1 MEALDLE
8 EEPAEDGAF
17 YGAPYFVNDAANFVP
32 RSEADAY
39 RGDDDGVER
48 RDDDEHSWLSRRD
61 RGDAAPR
68 PNPRDERAAAAIREM
83 TRRRQRVQTEGG
95 EVFAPLPRPDAH
107 ERHRE
112 GAGPAPPSRFNG
124 NADDGL
130 GGGARG
136 GRRKKRHKGR
146 GGSGPTHR
154 DGVERFCR
162 VVLAWP
168 VDALKHSES
177 DPSRVGVAPLP
188 PPSSTFRDASEY
200 YAVHEAIAFEE
211 ARATLARSLAK
222 GSRNRSISVIL
233 KDAGAGGDKNLGA
246 GLHSCVAMEASD
258 GDARGFLG
266 RKNKDDWRR
275 PGTVLVIRDDTQ
287 RHPILAIVTG
297 ASVRMEQAFE
307 SQSGANGRRDS
318 SSKTLNKAPVGLW
331 IGGSKPR
338 GFHGGVTK
346 VEVLD
351 TVITQQRMVAAA
363 HVAPSVPFMPLL
375 IGAKAASHV
384 KFFSESDSDDDAP
397 DDKDPRVPE
406 DDPMTVRFTALFKDG
421 EINLNASQ
429 LRAGAKFI
437 APRTWDPIR
446 EPLRR
451 ADEFPHIPSGPS
463 VPLRGSLQLV
473 QGPPGCGKT
482 KFVAT
487 AIRAAV
493 RDTSETRDPRI
504 LVCAPSNKAVTVVL
518 RKYLDTREVI
528 SSNSGEKVRVPGR
541 EDTSYPVLVGAEDA
555 LQLACTDDDGGGG
568 DGTYGVMDYF
578 VYRRTGVLADRVERA
593 FQQAGPAE
601 TGQRCSELRVR
612 LERCIKEL
620 ERTAP
625 SFLASAPL
633 QNLPSLHSELRRAL
647 ATCTIVNGDA
657 REDAV
662 RNACEML
669 RTASGRGDKSDE
681 YASEA
686 VSRATLVFATLASS
700 GQGIMAN
707 MPPPDALIVDEA
719 AQALES
725 EVLIAF
731 ARRPRRCLLV
741 GDPAQLPATMASEVA
756 RRAGHDVSLMQ
767 RLLNIANGEK
777 LAVGAP
783 GLREWYTLLDTQYR
797 MHPDISKFPSAQ
809 FYRGCVRDAD
819 VVLNRGLGLT
829 DSVNP
834 SVDSI
839 PWIKSPFVFVN
850 VASGRETRG
859 GDIKGGAM
867 SKSGKSRIGS
877 SDSIGNAA
885 EAELAAALASTLPR
899 ALAPRGDVAAATRD
913 GHFCGTPGAII
924 AFYAE
929 QVRRIR
935 AELDDEGSLSNRA
948 LKRMKTP
955 STFDRPGVHSVDS
968 FQGSEADVVVLS
980 AVRANA
986 NGSVGFLSDKRRLN
1000 VALTRARRLCVVL
1013 GNLDTLAQSD
1023 SVDLRALVTHAE
1035 RRGCVVD
1042 EATVRKWLESWTAGV
1057 ESTGSESPKVKRRRV

>member
-1 MEALDLE
+1 M
-8 EEPAEDGAF
+8 
-17 YGAPYFVNDAANFVP
+17 
-32 RSEADAY
+32 
-39 RGDDDGVER
+39 
-48 RDDDEHSWLSRRD
+48 
-61 RGDAAPR
+61 
-68 PNPRDERAAAAIREM
+68 
-83 TRRRQRVQTEGG
+83 
-95 EVFAPLPRPDAH
+95 
-107 ERHRE
+107 
-112 GAGPAPPSRFNG
+112 
-124 NADDGL
+124 
-130 GGGARG
+130 
-136 GRRKKRHKGR
+136 
-146 GGSGPTHR
+146 
-154 DGVERFCR
+154 
-162 VVLAWP
+162 
-168 VDALKHSES
+168 
-177 DPSRVGVAPLP
+177 
-188 PPSSTFRDASEY
+188 
-200 YAVHEAIAFEE
+200 
-211 ARATLARSLAK
+211 
-222 GSRNRSISVIL
+222 
-233 KDAGAGGDKNLGA
+233 
-246 GLHSCVAMEASD
+246 
-258 GDARGFLG
+258 
-266 RKNKDDWRR
+266 
-275 PGTVLVIRDDTQ
+275 
-287 RHPILAIVTG
+287 
-297 ASVRMEQAFE
+297 
-307 SQSGANGRRDS
+307 
-318 SSKTLNKAPVGLW
+318 
-331 IGGSKPR
+331 
-338 GFHGGVTK
+338 
-346 VEVLD
+346 EVLD

-397 DDKDPRVPE
+397 DDKDPRVPD

-421 EINLNASQ
+421 EIDLNASQ

-437 APRTWDPIR
+437 APRTWDPTT

-518 RKYLDTREVI
+518 RKYLDTREV
-528 SSNSGEKVRVPGR
+528 SSNSGGEKVRVPGR

-555 LQLACTDDDGGGG
+555 LQLACTDDDGGDG

-578 VYRRTGVLADRVERA
+578 VYRRTGVLADGIDSAANR
-593 FQQAGPAE
+593 PA
-601 TGQRCSELRVR
+601 ELRVR

-669 RTASGRGDKSDE
+669 RTGSGRGDKSDE

-809 FYRGCVRDAD
+809 FYRGCVRDAN
-819 VVLNRGLGLT
+819 VVLNRGLGFHP
-829 DSVNP
+829 VNP

-859 GDIKGGAM
+859 GDIKGGGAM
-867 SKSGKSRIGS
+867 SKAAKSRIGS

-885 EAELAAALASTLPR
+885 EAELAAALASTLPK

-935 AELDDEGSLSNRA
+935 SELDDEDSVANRA

-986 NGSVGFLSDKRRLN
+986 NGTVGFLSDKRRLN

-1042 EATVRKWLESWTAGV
+1042 ETTVRKWLESWTPGV

>member
-39 RGDDDGVER
+39 RGDDDGEER
-48 RDDDEHSWLSRRD
+48 RDDEWLSRRD
-61 RGDAAPR
+61 RGDDAAPR
-68 PNPRDERAAAAIREM
+68 PNRPRDERAAAAIREM

-297 ASVRMEQAFE
+297 ASVRMEAAFDA
-307 SQSGANGRRDS
+307 SGGANGRRDS
-318 SSKTLNKAPVGLW
+318 SSKTLNRAPVGLW

-406 DDPMTVRFTALFKDG
+406 DDPMTARFTALFKDG
-421 EINLNASQ
+421 EIDLNASQ

-578 VYRRTGVLADRVERA
+578 VYRRTGVLADGIDSAANR
-593 FQQAGPAE
+593 PA
-601 TGQRCSELRVR
+601 ELRVR

-819 VVLNRGLGLT
+819 VVLNRGLGFHP
-829 DSVNP
+829 VNP

-867 SKSGKSRIGS
+867 SKAGKSRIGS

>member
-39 RGDDDGVER
+39 RGDDDGEER
-48 RDDDEHSWLSRRD
+48 RDDEWLSRRD
-61 RGDAAPR
+61 RGDDAAPR
-68 PNPRDERAAAAIREM
+68 PNRPRDERAAAAIREM

-258 GDARGFLG
+258 GDARGFAG

-297 ASVRMEQAFE
+297 ASVRMEAAFDA
-307 SQSGANGRRDS
+307 SGGANGRRDS
-318 SSKTLNKAPVGLW
+318 SSKTLNRAPVGLW

-406 DDPMTVRFTALFKDG
+406 DDPMTARFTALFKDG
-421 EINLNASQ
+421 EIDLNASQ

-578 VYRRTGVLADRVERA
+578 VYRRTGVLADGIDSAANR
-593 FQQAGPAE
+593 PA
-601 TGQRCSELRVR
+601 ELRVR

-819 VVLNRGLGLT
+819 VVLNRGLGFHP
-829 DSVNP
+829 VNP

-935 AELDDEGSLSNRA
+935 AELDDDGSVANRS
-948 LKRMKTP
+948 LKRIARL
-955 STFDRPGVHSVDS
+955 STGFVPGLFDRPGVHSVDS

-980 AVRANA
+980 AVRANDR
-986 NGSVGFLSDKRRLN
+986 GTVGFLSDKRRLN
-1000 VALTRARRLCVVL
+1000 VALTRAR
-1013 GNLDTLAQSD
+1013 
-1023 SVDLRALVTHAE
+1023 
-1035 RRGCVVD
+1035 
-1042 EATVRKWLESWTAGV
+1042 
-1057 ESTGSESPKVKRRRV
+1057 

>member
-32 RSEADAY
+32 RSEADTYNAA
-39 RGDDDGVER
+39 RGGDDDGE
-48 RDDDEHSWLSRRD
+48 DDDEWLSRRD
-61 RGDAAPR
+61 RGDEAPPR
-68 PNPRDERAAAAIREM
+68 PNRPRDERAAAAIREM

-297 ASVRMEQAFE
+297 ASVRMEAAFE
-307 SQSGANGRRDS
+307 SQSGGNGRRDLS
-318 SSKTLNKAPVGLW
+318 MGKTLNRAPVGLW

-384 KFFSESDSDDDAP
+384 KFFSESDSDEDAP
-397 DDKDPRVPE
+397 DDKDPRVPD

-421 EINLNASQ
+421 EIDLNPSQ

-578 VYRRTGVLADRVERA
+578 VYRRTGVLADGIDSAANR
-593 FQQAGPAE
+593 PA
-601 TGQRCSELRVR
+601 ELRVR

-767 RLLNIANGEK
+767 RLLNIAHGEK

-819 VVLNRGLGLT
+819 VVLNRGLGFHP
-829 DSVNP
+829 VNP

-867 SKSGKSRIGS
+867 SKAGKSRIGS

-1000 VALTRARRLCVVL
+1000 VALTRARRLCIVL

>member
-168 VDALKHSES
+168 VDALKNSES

-297 ASVRMEQAFE
+297 ASVRMEAAFDA
-307 SQSGANGRRDS
+307 SGGANGRRDS
-318 SSKTLNKAPVGLW
+318 SSKTLNRAPVGLW

-406 DDPMTVRFTALFKDG
+406 DDPMTARFTALFKDG
-421 EINLNASQ
+421 EIDLNASQ

-578 VYRRTGVLADRVERA
+578 VYRRTGVLADGIDSAANR
-593 FQQAGPAE
+593 PA
-601 TGQRCSELRVR
+601 ELRVR

-657 REDAV
+657 REDAA

-819 VVLNRGLGLT
+819 VVLNRGLGFHP
-829 DSVNP
+829 VNP

>member
-48 RDDDEHSWLSRRD
+48 RDDDGDEWLSRRD
-61 RGDAAPR
+61 RGDDAAPR
-68 PNPRDERAAAAIREM
+68 PNRPRDERAAAAIREM

-95 EVFAPLPRPDAH
+95 KVFAPLPRPDAH

-112 GAGPAPPSRFNG
+112 GEGPAPPSRFNG
-124 NADDGL
+124 NAADD

-168 VDALKHSES
+168 VDALKNSES

-222 GSRNRSISVIL
+222 GSRDRSISVIL

-297 ASVRMEQAFE
+297 ASVRMEAAFDA
-307 SQSGANGRRDS
+307 SGGANGRRDS
-318 SSKTLNKAPVGLW
+318 SSKTLNRAPVGLW

-338 GFHGGVTK
+338 GFHGGVTR

-384 KFFSESDSDDDAP
+384 KFFSESDSDEDAP
-397 DDKDPRVPE
+397 DDKDPRVPD

-421 EINLNASQ
+421 EIDLNASQ

-437 APRTWDPIR
+437 APRTWDPTT

-518 RKYLDTREVI
+518 RKYLD
-528 SSNSGEKVRVPGR
+528 SGAGDKVSDC

-555 LQLACTDDDGGGG
+555 LQLACTDDDGGDG

-593 FQQAGPAE
+593 CQRAGPAE
-601 TGQRCSELRVR
+601 TGQRCSDLRVR

-809 FYRGCVRDAD
+809 FYNGSVRDAN

-829 DSVNP
+829 DPVNP
-834 SVDSI
+834 SVNSI
-839 PWIKSPFVFVN
+839 PWIKSSFVFVN

-859 GDIKGGAM
+859 GDIKGGAI
-867 SKSGKSRIGS
+867 SKAGKSRIGS

-885 EAELAAALASTLPR
+885 EAELAAALASTLPK

-935 AELDDEGSLSNRA
+935 AELDDEDSVANRA
-948 LKRMKTP
+948 LKRCIARLSTETP
-955 STFDRPGVHSVDS
+955 TGSFDRPGVHSVDS

-1000 VALTRARRLCVVL
+1000 VALTRAR
-1013 GNLDTLAQSD
+1013 
-1023 SVDLRALVTHAE
+1023 
-1035 RRGCVVD
+1035 
-1042 EATVRKWLESWTAGV
+1042 
-1057 ESTGSESPKVKRRRV
+1057 

>member
-39 RGDDDGVER
+39 RGDDDGEER
-48 RDDDEHSWLSRRD
+48 RDDEWLSRRD
-61 RGDAAPR
+61 RGDDAAPR
-68 PNPRDERAAAAIREM
+68 PNRPRDERAAAAIREM

-112 GAGPAPPSRFNG
+112 GAGPAPPSNRFNG

-297 ASVRMEQAFE
+297 ASVRMEAAFDA
-307 SQSGANGRRDS
+307 SGGANGRRDS
-318 SSKTLNKAPVGLW
+318 SSKTLNRAPVGLW

-397 DDKDPRVPE
+397 DDKDPRVPD

-421 EINLNASQ
+421 EIDLNPSQ

-578 VYRRTGVLADRVERA
+578 VYRRTGVLADGIDSAANR
-593 FQQAGPAE
+593 PA
-601 TGQRCSELRVR
+601 ELRVR

-669 RTASGRGDKSDE
+669 RTGSGRGDKSDE

-767 RLLNIANGEK
+767 RLLNIAHGEK

-819 VVLNRGLGLT
+819 VVLNRGLGFHP
-829 DSVNP
+829 VNP

-867 SKSGKSRIGS
+867 SKAGKSRIGS

-885 EAELAAALASTLPR
+885 EAELAAALASTLPQ

>member
-1 MEALDLE
+1 M
-8 EEPAEDGAF
+8 
-17 YGAPYFVNDAANFVP
+17 
-32 RSEADAY
+32 
-39 RGDDDGVER
+39 
-48 RDDDEHSWLSRRD
+48 
-61 RGDAAPR
+61 
-68 PNPRDERAAAAIREM
+68 
-83 TRRRQRVQTEGG
+83 
-95 EVFAPLPRPDAH
+95 
-107 ERHRE
+107 
-112 GAGPAPPSRFNG
+112 
-124 NADDGL
+124 
-130 GGGARG
+130 
-136 GRRKKRHKGR
+136 
-146 GGSGPTHR
+146 
-154 DGVERFCR
+154 
-162 VVLAWP
+162 
-168 VDALKHSES
+168 
-177 DPSRVGVAPLP
+177 
-188 PPSSTFRDASEY
+188 
-200 YAVHEAIAFEE
+200 
-211 ARATLARSLAK
+211 
-222 GSRNRSISVIL
+222 
-233 KDAGAGGDKNLGA
+233 
-246 GLHSCVAMEASD
+246 
-258 GDARGFLG
+258 
-266 RKNKDDWRR
+266 
-275 PGTVLVIRDDTQ
+275 
-287 RHPILAIVTG
+287 
-297 ASVRMEQAFE
+297 
-307 SQSGANGRRDS
+307 
-318 SSKTLNKAPVGLW
+318 W

-338 GFHGGVTK
+338 GFDGKVTR

-363 HVAPSVPFMPLL
+363 HIAPSVPFMPLL

-384 KFFSESDSDDDAP
+384 KFFSESDSDEDAP

-437 APRTWDPIR
+437 APRTWDPTT

-518 RKYLDTREVI
+518 RKYLD
-528 SSNSGEKVRVPGR
+528 SGAGDKVPGC

-555 LQLACTDDDGGGG
+555 LQLACTDDDGGDG

-593 FQQAGPAE
+593 SQLAGPAE

-647 ATCTIVNGDA
+647 ATCTIVNADA

-669 RTASGRGDKSDE
+669 RTGSGRGDKSDE

-809 FYRGCVRDAD
+809 FYSGSVRDAN

-829 DSVNP
+829 DPVNP

-839 PWIKSPFVFVN
+839 SWIKSPFVFVN

-859 GDIKGGAM
+859 GGEGGGI
-867 SKSGKSRIGS
+867 SKGKSSRNS
-877 SDSIGNAA
+877 SADSIGNAA

-935 AELDDEGSLSNRA
+935 AELDDEDSVANRV
-948 LKRMKTP
+948 LKRVARLSTETP
-955 STFDRPGVHSVDS
+955 SGLFDRPGVHSVDS

-986 NGSVGFLSDKRRLN
+986 NGTVGFLSDKRRLN
-1000 VALTRARRLCVVL
+1000 VALTRAR
-1013 GNLDTLAQSD
+1013 
-1023 SVDLRALVTHAE
+1023 
-1035 RRGCVVD
+1035 
-1042 EATVRKWLESWTAGV
+1042 
-1057 ESTGSESPKVKRRRV
+1057 

>member
-95 EVFAPLPRPDAH
+95 KVFAPLPRPDAH

-168 VDALKHSES
+168 VDALKNSES

-297 ASVRMEQAFE
+297 ASVRMEAAFE
-307 SQSGANGRRDS
+307 SQSGGNGRRDLS
-318 SSKTLNKAPVGLW
+318 MGKTLNRAPVGLW

-406 DDPMTVRFTALFKDG
+406 DDPMTARFTALFKDG
-421 EINLNASQ
+421 EIDLNASQ

-578 VYRRTGVLADRVERA
+578 VYRRTGVLADGIDSAANR
-593 FQQAGPAE
+593 PA
-601 TGQRCSELRVR
+601 ELRVR

-819 VVLNRGLGLT
+819 VVLNRGLGFHP
-829 DSVNP
+829 VNP

-859 GDIKGGAM
+859 GDIKGGAI
-867 SKSGKSRIGS
+867 SKAGKSRNPS
-877 SDSIGNAA
+877 TDSIGNAA

>member
-124 NADDGL
+124 NADGL

-168 VDALKHSES
+168 VDALKNSES

-258 GDARGFLG
+258 GDARGFAG
-266 RKNKDDWRR
+266 RKRNDDWRR

-297 ASVRMEQAFE
+297 ASVRMEQAFDA
-307 SQSGANGRRDS
+307 SGGSNGTRDS
-318 SSKTLNKAPVGLW
+318 SSKTLNRAPVGLW

-338 GFHGGVTK
+338 GFDGKVTR

-421 EINLNASQ
+421 EIDLNPSQ

-518 RKYLDTREVI
+518 RKYLDTREVG
-528 SSNSGEKVRVPGR
+528 SDSSGEKVRVPDCG
-541 EDTSYPVLVGAEDA
+541 DTSYPVLVGAEDA
-555 LQLACTDDDGGGG
+555 LQLACIDDDGGDG

-578 VYRRTGVLADRVERA
+578 VYRRTGVLADGIDSA
-593 FQQAGPAE
+593 AGRPA
-601 TGQRCSELRVR
+601 ELRVR

-647 ATCTIVNGDA
+647 ATCTIVNADA

-669 RTASGRGDKSDE
+669 RTGSGRGDKSDE

-686 VSRATLVFATLASS
+686 VSRATLVFATLVSS

-707 MPPPDALIVDEA
+707 MPPPDGLIVDEA

-809 FYRGCVRDAD
+809 FYRGCVRDAN
-819 VVLNRGLGLT
+819 VVLNRGLGFHP
-829 DSVNP
+829 VNP
-834 SVDSI
+834 SVNSI

-867 SKSGKSRIGS
+867 SKALKSRIGS

-1000 VALTRARRLCVVL
+1000 VALTRAR
-1013 GNLDTLAQSD
+1013 
-1023 SVDLRALVTHAE
+1023 
-1035 RRGCVVD
+1035 
-1042 EATVRKWLESWTAGV
+1042 
-1057 ESTGSESPKVKRRRV
+1057 

>member
-39 RGDDDGVER
+39 RGDDDGEER
-48 RDDDEHSWLSRRD
+48 RDDEWLSRRD
-61 RGDAAPR
+61 RGDDAAPR
-68 PNPRDERAAAAIREM
+68 PNRPRDERAAAAIREM

-297 ASVRMEQAFE
+297 ASVRMEAAFDA
-307 SQSGANGRRDS
+307 SGGANGRRDS
-318 SSKTLNKAPVGLW
+318 SSKTLNRAPVGLW

-406 DDPMTVRFTALFKDG
+406 DDPMTARFTALFKDG
-421 EINLNASQ
+421 EIDLNASQ

-578 VYRRTGVLADRVERA
+578 VYRRTGVLADGIDSAANR
-593 FQQAGPAE
+593 PA
-601 TGQRCSELRVR
+601 ELRVR

-819 VVLNRGLGLT
+819 VVLNRGLGFHP
-829 DSVNP
+829 VNP

>member
-1 MEALDLE
+1 M
-8 EEPAEDGAF
+8 
-17 YGAPYFVNDAANFVP
+17 
-32 RSEADAY
+32 
-39 RGDDDGVER
+39 
-48 RDDDEHSWLSRRD
+48 
-61 RGDAAPR
+61 
-68 PNPRDERAAAAIREM
+68 
-83 TRRRQRVQTEGG
+83 
-95 EVFAPLPRPDAH
+95 
-107 ERHRE
+107 
-112 GAGPAPPSRFNG
+112 
-124 NADDGL
+124 
-130 GGGARG
+130 
-136 GRRKKRHKGR
+136 
-146 GGSGPTHR
+146 
-154 DGVERFCR
+154 
-162 VVLAWP
+162 
-168 VDALKHSES
+168 
-177 DPSRVGVAPLP
+177 
-188 PPSSTFRDASEY
+188 
-200 YAVHEAIAFEE
+200 
-211 ARATLARSLAK
+211 
-222 GSRNRSISVIL
+222 IL

-258 GDARGFLG
+258 GDARGFAG
-266 RKNKDDWRR
+266 RKRNDDWRR

-297 ASVRMEQAFE
+297 ASVRMEAAFDA
-307 SQSGANGRRDS
+307 SGGANGTRDS
-318 SSKTLNKAPVGLW
+318 SMGKTLNRAPVGLW

-338 GFHGGVTK
+338 GFDGKVTR

-384 KFFSESDSDDDAP
+384 KFFSESDSDEDAP

-518 RKYLDTREVI
+518 RKYLD
-528 SSNSGEKVRVPGR
+528 SGAGDKVPGC

-555 LQLACTDDDGGGG
+555 LQLACTDDDGGDG

-593 FQQAGPAE
+593 SQLAGPAE

-633 QNLPSLHSELRRAL
+633 QNLPSLHFELRRAL
-647 ATCTIVNGDA
+647 ATCNIVNADA

-669 RTASGRGDKSDE
+669 RTGSGRGDKSDE

-767 RLLNIANGEK
+767 RLLNIAHGEK

-797 MHPDISKFPSAQ
+797 MHPDISQFPSAQ

-829 DSVNP
+829 DPVNP

-859 GDIKGGAM
+859 GDTKGGAI
-867 SKSGKSRIGS
+867 SKAGKSRIGS

-935 AELDDEGSLSNRA
+935 AELDDEDSVANRV
-948 LKRMKTP
+948 LKRVARLSTETP
-955 STFDRPGVHSVDS
+955 SGLFDRPGVHSVDS

-980 AVRANA
+980 AVRANER
-986 NGSVGFLSDKRRLN
+986 GSVGFLSDKRRLN

-1042 EATVRKWLESWTAGV
+1042 EATVRKWLESWTPGV

>member
-48 RDDDEHSWLSRRD
+48 RDDDYEHSWLSRRD
-61 RGDAAPR
+61 RGDDAAPR
-68 PNPRDERAAAAIREM
+68 PNRPRDERAAAAIREM

-95 EVFAPLPRPDAH
+95 KVFAPLPRPDAH

-168 VDALKHSES
+168 VDALKDSES

-258 GDARGFLG
+258 GDARGFAG

-275 PGTVLVIRDDTQ
+275 PGTVLVIRDDTH

-297 ASVRMEQAFE
+297 ASVRMEAAFE
-307 SQSGANGRRDS
+307 SQSGSSGQRDS
-318 SSKTLNKAPVGLW
+318 SKSKVLLNRAPVGLW

-338 GFHGGVTK
+338 GFDGKVTR

-406 DDPMTVRFTALFKDG
+406 DDPMTARFTALFKDG
-421 EINLNASQ
+421 EIDLNASQ

-578 VYRRTGVLADRVERA
+578 VYRRTGVLADGIDSAANR
-593 FQQAGPAE
+593 PA
-601 TGQRCSELRVR
+601 ELRVR

-819 VVLNRGLGLT
+819 VVLNRGLGFHP
-829 DSVNP
+829 VNP

-859 GDIKGGAM
+859 GDIKGGVT
-867 SKSGKSRIGS
+867 SKAGKSRNQS

-935 AELDDEGSLSNRA
+935 AELDDDGSVANRS
-948 LKRMKTP
+948 LKRIARL
-955 STFDRPGVHSVDS
+955 STGFVPGLFDRPGVHSVDS

-980 AVRANA
+980 AVRANDR
-986 NGSVGFLSDKRRLN
+986 GTVGFLSDKRRLN
-1000 VALTRARRLCVVL
+1000 VALTRAR
-1013 GNLDTLAQSD
+1013 
-1023 SVDLRALVTHAE
+1023 
-1035 RRGCVVD
+1035 
-1042 EATVRKWLESWTAGV
+1042 
-1057 ESTGSESPKVKRRRV
+1057 

>member
-39 RGDDDGVER
+39 RGDDDGEER
-48 RDDDEHSWLSRRD
+48 RDDEWLSRRD
-61 RGDAAPR
+61 RGDDAAPR
-68 PNPRDERAAAAIREM
+68 PNRPRDERAAAAIREM

-258 GDARGFLG
+258 GDARGFAG
-266 RKNKDDWRR
+266 RKRNDDWRR

-297 ASVRMEQAFE
+297 ASVRMEAAFE
-307 SQSGANGRRDS
+307 SQSGGNGRRDLS
-318 SSKTLNKAPVGLW
+318 MGKTLNRAPVGLW

-406 DDPMTVRFTALFKDG
+406 DDPMTARFTALFKDG
-421 EINLNASQ
+421 EIDLNASQ

-578 VYRRTGVLADRVERA
+578 VYRRTGVLADGIDSAANR
-593 FQQAGPAE
+593 PA
-601 TGQRCSELRVR
+601 ELRVR

-819 VVLNRGLGLT
+819 VVLNRGLGFHP
-829 DSVNP
+829 VNP

-1042 EATVRKWLESWTAGV
+1042 EATVRKWLESWTPGV

>member
-48 RDDDEHSWLSRRD
+48 RDDDEEHSWLSRRD
-61 RGDAAPR
+61 RGDDAASR

-83 TRRRQRVQTEGG
+83 TRRRQRVQTDG
-95 EVFAPLPRPDAH
+95 EKVFAPLPRPDAH

-124 NADDGL
+124 NADGL

-168 VDALKHSES
+168 VDALKNSES

-233 KDAGAGGDKNLGA
+233 RDAGAGGDKNLGA

-258 GDARGFLG
+258 GDARGFAG
-266 RKNKDDWRR
+266 RKRNDDWRR

-297 ASVRMEQAFE
+297 ASVRMEAAFE
-307 SQSGANGRRDS
+307 SQSGSNGRRDS
-318 SSKTLNKAPVGLW
+318 SMGKTLNRAPVGLW

-397 DDKDPRVPE
+397 DDKDPRVPD

-421 EINLNASQ
+421 EIDLNASQ

-437 APRTWDPIR
+437 APRTWDPTT

-518 RKYLDTREVI
+518 RKYLDTREV
-528 SSNSGEKVRVPGR
+528 SSNSGGEKVRVPGR

-555 LQLACTDDDGGGG
+555 LQLACTDDDGGDG

-578 VYRRTGVLADRVERA
+578 VYRRTGVLADGIDSAANR
-593 FQQAGPAE
+593 PA
-601 TGQRCSELRVR
+601 ELRVR

-669 RTASGRGDKSDE
+669 RTGSGRGDKSDE

-809 FYRGCVRDAD
+809 FYRGCVRDAN
-819 VVLNRGLGLT
+819 VVLNRGLGFHP
-829 DSVNP
+829 VNP

-859 GDIKGGAM
+859 GDIKGGGAM
-867 SKSGKSRIGS
+867 SKAAKSRIGS

-885 EAELAAALASTLPR
+885 EAELAAALASTLPK

-935 AELDDEGSLSNRA
+935 SELDDEDSVANRA

-986 NGSVGFLSDKRRLN
+986 NGTVGFLSDKRRLN

-1042 EATVRKWLESWTAGV
+1042 ETTVRKWLESWTPGV

>member
-222 GSRNRSISVIL
+222 GSRDRSISVIL

-297 ASVRMEQAFE
+297 ASVRMEAAFE
-307 SQSGANGRRDS
+307 SQSGGANGRRDS
-318 SSKTLNKAPVGLW
+318 SSKTLNRAPVGLW

-338 GFHGGVTK
+338 GFHGGVTR

-384 KFFSESDSDDDAP
+384 KFFSESDSDEDAP
-397 DDKDPRVPE
+397 DDKDPRVPD

-421 EINLNASQ
+421 EIDLNASQ

-437 APRTWDPIR
+437 APRTWDPTT

-518 RKYLDTREVI
+518 RKYLD
-528 SSNSGEKVRVPGR
+528 SGAGDKVSDC

-555 LQLACTDDDGGGG
+555 LQLACTDDDGGDG

-593 FQQAGPAE
+593 CQRAGPAE
-601 TGQRCSELRVR
+601 TGQRCSDLRVR

-809 FYRGCVRDAD
+809 FYNGSVRDAN

-829 DSVNP
+829 DPVNP
-834 SVDSI
+834 SVNSI
-839 PWIKSPFVFVN
+839 PWIKSSFVFVN

-859 GDIKGGAM
+859 GDIKGGAI
-867 SKSGKSRIGS
+867 SKAGKSRIGS

-885 EAELAAALASTLPR
+885 EAELAAALASTLPK

>member
-1 MEALDLE
+1 MESLDLE

-39 RGDDDGVER
+39 RGDDDGEER
-48 RDDDEHSWLSRRD
+48 RDDEWLSRRD
-61 RGDAAPR
+61 RGDDAAPR
-68 PNPRDERAAAAIREM
+68 PNRPRDERAAAAIREM
-83 TRRRQRVQTEGG
+83 TRRRQRVQTDGG
-95 EVFAPLPRPDAH
+95 KVFAPLPRPDAH

-168 VDALKHSES
+168 VDALKNSES

-297 ASVRMEQAFE
+297 ASVRMEAAFDA
-307 SQSGANGRRDS
+307 SGGANGRRDS
-318 SSKTLNKAPVGLW
+318 SMGKTLNRAPVGLW

-338 GFHGGVTK
+338 GFDGKVTR

-384 KFFSESDSDDDAP
+384 KFFSESDSDEDAP

-437 APRTWDPIR
+437 APRTWDPTT

-518 RKYLDTREVI
+518 RKYLDTREVG
-528 SSNSGEKVRVPGR
+528 SDSGEKDKVPDC

-555 LQLACTDDDGGGG
+555 LQLACTDDDGGDG

-578 VYRRTGVLADRVERA
+578 VYRRTGVLADGIDSAAVR
-593 FQQAGPAE
+593 PA
-601 TGQRCSELRVR
+601 ELRVR

-647 ATCTIVNGDA
+647 ATCTIVNADA
-657 REDAV
+657 REAAV

-669 RTASGRGDKSDE
+669 RTGSGRGDKSDE

-819 VVLNRGLGLT
+819 VVLNRGLGFHP
-829 DSVNP
+829 VNP

-867 SKSGKSRIGS
+867 SKAGK
-877 SDSIGNAA
+877 
-885 EAELAAALASTLPR
+885 
-899 ALAPRGDVAAATRD
+899 
-913 GHFCGTPGAII
+913 
-924 AFYAE
+924 
-929 QVRRIR
+929 
-935 AELDDEGSLSNRA
+935 
-948 LKRMKTP
+948 
-955 STFDRPGVHSVDS
+955 
-968 FQGSEADVVVLS
+968 
-980 AVRANA
+980 
-986 NGSVGFLSDKRRLN
+986 
-1000 VALTRARRLCVVL
+1000 
-1013 GNLDTLAQSD
+1013 
-1023 SVDLRALVTHAE
+1023 
-1035 RRGCVVD
+1035 
-1042 EATVRKWLESWTAGV
+1042 
-1057 ESTGSESPKVKRRRV
+1057 

>member
-8 EEPAEDGAF
+8 EEPVEDGAF

-39 RGDDDGVER
+39 RGDDDGEER
-48 RDDDEHSWLSRRD
+48 RDDDDEWLSRRD
-61 RGDAAPR
+61 RGDDAASR
-68 PNPRDERAAAAIREM
+68 PNRPRDERAAAAIREM

-95 EVFAPLPRPDAH
+95 KVFAPLPRPDAH

-112 GAGPAPPSRFNG
+112 GAGPAPPSNRFNG
-124 NADDGL
+124 NAADD

-168 VDALKHSES
+168 VDALKNSES

-222 GSRNRSISVIL
+222 GSLNRSISVIL
-233 KDAGAGGDKNLGA
+233 RDAGAGGDKNLGA

-258 GDARGFLG
+258 GDARGFVG
-266 RKNKDDWRR
+266 RKRNDDWRR
-275 PGTVLVIRDDTQ
+275 PGTVLVIRDDAQ

-297 ASVRMEQAFE
+297 ASVRMEQAFDA
-307 SQSGANGRRDS
+307 SGGANGRRDS
-318 SSKTLNKAPVGLW
+318 SSKTLNRAPVGLW

-338 GFHGGVTK
+338 GFHGGVTR

-363 HVAPSVPFMPLL
+363 HVAPSVPFMLLL

-384 KFFSESDSDDDAP
+384 KFFSESDEDAP
-397 DDKDPRVPE
+397 DGKDPRVPD

-421 EINLNASQ
+421 EIDLNASQ

-451 ADEFPHIPSGPS
+451 ADEFPHVPSGPS

-482 KFVAT
+482 KFVTA

-518 RKYLDTREVI
+518 RKYLDTRKVG
-528 SSNSGEKVRVPGR
+528 SNSGEKVRVPDC

-555 LQLACTDDDGGGG
+555 LQLACTDDDGGDG

-578 VYRRTGVLADRVERA
+578 VYRRTGVLADGIDSAANR
-593 FQQAGPAE
+593 PA
-601 TGQRCSELRVR
+601 ELRVR
-612 LERCIKEL
+612 LERVIKEL

-647 ATCTIVNGDA
+647 ATCTIVNADA

-731 ARRPRRCLLV
+731 ARRPKRCLLV

-767 RLLNIANGEK
+767 RLLNIAHGEK

-809 FYRGCVRDAD
+809 FYRGSVRDAD
-819 VVLNRGLGLT
+819 VVLNRGLGFHP
-829 DSVNP
+829 VNP
-834 SVDSI
+834 SVNSI
-839 PWIKSPFVFVN
+839 SWIKSPFVFVN

-859 GDIKGGAM
+859 GDIKGGAI
-867 SKSGKSRIGS
+867 SKALKSRNPS
-877 SDSIGNAA
+877 ADSIGNAA

-935 AELDDEGSLSNRA
+935 AELDDEGSFANRA
-948 LKRMKTP
+948 LKRTCARFTKTP
-955 STFDRPGVHSVDS
+955 TGSFDRPGVHSVDS

-986 NGSVGFLSDKRRLN
+986 NGTVGFLSDKRRLN

>member
-297 ASVRMEQAFE
+297 ASVRMEAAFE
-307 SQSGANGRRDS
+307 SQSGGNGRRDLS
-318 SSKTLNKAPVGLW
+318 MGKTLNRAPVGLW

-406 DDPMTVRFTALFKDG
+406 DDPMTARFTALFKDG
-421 EINLNASQ
+421 EIDLNASQ

-578 VYRRTGVLADRVERA
+578 VYRRTGVLADGIDSAANR
-593 FQQAGPAE
+593 PA
-601 TGQRCSELRVR
+601 ELRVR

-819 VVLNRGLGLT
+819 VVLNRGLGFHP
-829 DSVNP
+829 VNP

-1000 VALTRARRLCVVL
+1000 VALTRARRLCIVL

-1042 EATVRKWLESWTAGV
+1042 EATVRKWLESWTPGV

>member
-48 RDDDEHSWLSRRD
+48 RDDDYEHSWLSRRD
-61 RGDAAPR
+61 RGDDAAPR
-68 PNPRDERAAAAIREM
+68 PNRPRDERAAAAIREM

-95 EVFAPLPRPDAH
+95 KVFAPLPRPDAH

-168 VDALKHSES
+168 VDALKDSES

-258 GDARGFLG
+258 GDARGFAG

-297 ASVRMEQAFE
+297 ASVRMEAAFE
-307 SQSGANGRRDS
+307 SQSGSSGQRDS
-318 SSKTLNKAPVGLW
+318 SKSKVLLNRAPVGLW

-338 GFHGGVTK
+338 GFDGKVTR

-406 DDPMTVRFTALFKDG
+406 DDPMTARFTALFKDG
-421 EINLNASQ
+421 EIDLNASQ

-578 VYRRTGVLADRVERA
+578 VYRRTGVLADGIDSAANR
-593 FQQAGPAE
+593 PA
-601 TGQRCSELRVR
+601 ELRVR

-819 VVLNRGLGLT
+819 VVLNRGLGFHP
-829 DSVNP
+829 VNP

-859 GDIKGGAM
+859 GDIKGGVT
-867 SKSGKSRIGS
+867 SKAGKSRNQS

-935 AELDDEGSLSNRA
+935 AELDDDGSVANRS
-948 LKRMKTP
+948 LKRIARL
-955 STFDRPGVHSVDS
+955 STGFVPGLFDRPGVHSVDS

-980 AVRANA
+980 AVRANDR
-986 NGSVGFLSDKRRLN
+986 GTVGFLSDKRRLN
-1000 VALTRARRLCVVL
+1000 VALTRAR
-1013 GNLDTLAQSD
+1013 
-1023 SVDLRALVTHAE
+1023 
-1035 RRGCVVD
+1035 
-1042 EATVRKWLESWTAGV
+1042 
-1057 ESTGSESPKVKRRRV
+1057 